1 MDQIIPHRLLA
12 KYFANQ
18 ASAKEIAELSDWCAL
33 SPENRKLYDD
43 YQHEWEVI
51 HADISGFVVADSN
64 KMWNNIVSR
73 IHKPVKAVSY
83 TKKTLYTAI
92 AVAASIALLVG
103 LSFSVW
109 FSTMYQDGADL
120 LASETLFIVPSG
132 QKSQLVLPD
141 GTKVWMNSDSKL
153 AYPTDFSKERRLVRL
168 EGEAYFDVVHD
179 ESNKFIVNT
188 GQVNVLVHGTS
199 FSVTN
204 YQSDSFISVALDE
217 GCVSVENS
225 SNHDPLTRLTPG
237 QKVMIEKSTSNW
249 NVSAFDADTYNIW
262 MLNKLQFKGEPIYD
276 AFKKIERWYGVKIKL
291 ENENPSYSYWFTLKT
306 ESLTEML
313 NLINRITP
321 INYTINGEEVTIR
334 YK

>member
-1 MDQIIPHRLLA
+1 MDQKVPHGLMA

-18 ASAKEIAELSDWCAL
+18 ASAKEMAELSEWRMQSA
-33 SPENRKLYDD
+33 ENKKLYED
-43 YQHEWEVI
+43 YLHEWEVI

-73 IHKPVKAVSY
+73 IRKPVKAISY
-83 TKKTLYTAI
+83 TGKTLYTAI

-103 LSFSVW
+103 LSL
-109 FSTMYQDGADL
+109 STWLSAIYQDGTDL
-120 LASETLFIVPSG
+120 LASETLFIVPPG

-168 EGEAYFDVVHD
+168 EGEAYFDVAHD
-179 ESNKFIVNT
+179 KNNKFIVNT
-188 GQVNVLVHGTS
+188 GLVNVLVHGTS

-204 YQSDSFISVALDE
+204 YLTDPFISVALDE
-217 GCVSVENS
+217 GCVSVEKGS
-225 SNHDPLTRLTPG
+225 DHDSLTRLSPG
-237 QKVMIEKSTSNW
+237 QKVTIDKSTINW
-249 NVSAFDADTYNIW
+249 AVSTFDADTYNIW

-276 AFKKIERWYGVKIKL
+276 TFKKIERWYGVKIIL